1 LPLTAGT
8 GRHFS
13 GYAQRRACTIRR
25 QRFDDLPTC
34 ERRKALD
41 IERPAPCD
49 GANKI
54 KKRRAQFS
62 GEGLMLVRRAARV
75 LVRLM
80 AVVAVV
86 GMAVSAHAQEK
97 KIKIGVIFDLTGP
110 LAGGGSELQYTG
122 VKIMLDHY
130 AKTGVEGYAVEA
142 VYADA
147 QSKPDVAINEAVRL
161 LEQDKVDM
169 LMGFFSSAQCV
180 PVAARVEQMKK
191 FMWITTCISSGVF
204 DGKNYKYVFR
214 PQAAG
219 DQYGAMTTDFIAQN
233 SLSKFGKEP
242 KDLRV
247 AIIHED
253 GAYGVDV
260 AKGNLVGAKKAGFN
274 VVLKEGYSATA
285 PDLSALVTK
294 LKRAQPDVIFHTGYN
309 PDITLLFRQA
319 REQGLKFGAIV
330 GHGAGYGVYEK
341 LKQGLGGDANYL
353 FNTDPISIWLAN
365 QKTMDPKLPDV
376 IKMVG
381 EEFDKLK
388 PGVAIRSAHV
398 GIGASNAYVFL
409 DDVLPRAIKKY
420 GGVDP
425 EALRKAALDTDI
437 PEGGTMLGYG
447 VKFYRDGDQFSG
459 QNERSFP
466 VVLQYIDDK
475 SYVVWPKSQMQR
487 ETVLPLPAG
496 TTYSY
501 K

>member
-1 LPLTAGT
+1 MPGHKVTRLFVGLSAAIAVLGLATA
-8 GRHFS
+8 
-13 GYAQRRACTIRR
+13 AQ
-25 QRFDDLPTC
+25 
-34 ERRKALD
+34 
-41 IERPAPCD
+41 
-49 GANKI
+49 
-54 KKRRAQFS
+54 
-62 GEGLMLVRRAARV
+62 
-75 LVRLM
+75 
-80 AVVAVV
+80 
-86 GMAVSAHAQEK
+86 AQEK

-110 LAGGGSELQYTG
+110 LAGGGSELQYIG
-122 VKIMLDHY
+122 AKIMLDQY
-130 AKTGVEGYAVEA
+130 AKTGVEGYKVEA

-161 LEQDKVDM
+161 VEQEKVDM
-169 LMGFFSSAQCV
+169 LLGFFSSAQCV
-180 PVAARVEQMKK
+180 PVAARVEQLKK
-191 FMWITTCISSGVF
+191 FMWITTCISSAVLA
-204 DGKNYKYVFR
+204 DKNFKYVFR
-214 PQAAG
+214 PQASG
-219 DQYGAMTTDFIAQN
+219 DQFGLMTMDFIAQN
-233 SLSKFGKEP
+233 SKEKFGKDA

-260 AKGNLVGAKKAGFN
+260 SKGNEAGAKKAGFN

-294 LKRAQPDVIFHTGYN
+294 LKRARPDVIFHTGYN
-309 PDITLLFRQA
+309 PDITLLLRQA
-319 REQGLKFGAIV
+319 REQGLKFGALV

-341 LKQGLGGDANYL
+341 LKEGMGADVNYV

-365 QKTMDPKLPDV
+365 QKSMDAKLPPL

-381 EEFDKLK
+381 DEFDKVK

-425 EALRKAALDTDI
+425 DALRKAALDTDI
-437 PEGGTMLGYG
+437 NEGGTMLGYG
-447 VKFYRDGDQFSG
+447 VKFFGEGTQFAG

-487 ETVLPLPAG
+487 ETVLPLPKG
-496 TTYSY
+496 TTFSNQ
-501 K
+501 